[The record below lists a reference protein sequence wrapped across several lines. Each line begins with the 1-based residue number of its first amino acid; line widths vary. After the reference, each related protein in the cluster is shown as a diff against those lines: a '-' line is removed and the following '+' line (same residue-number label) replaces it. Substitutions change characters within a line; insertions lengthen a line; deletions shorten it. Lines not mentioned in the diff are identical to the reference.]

1 MYPQLIEGREEVNG
15 IGAACH
21 SYTDEKDFTDNEKR
35 AITKLCR
42 LSIMGI
48 HKENNVP
55 SRNIYNDEFATIVNR
70 IVDQYT
76 EKDFNEIKEVLSK
89 LEGDE
94 SYMEFG
100 TLYSVFMSIKQLFD

>member
-1 MYPQLIEGREEVNG
+1 
-15 IGAACH
+15 
-21 SYTDEKDFTDNEKR
+21 
-35 AITKLCR
+35 
-42 LSIMGI
+42 MGI

-55 SRNIYNDEFATIVNR
+55 LEEFMVSRNIYNDEFATIVNR

-94 SYMEFG
+94 SDLEFG
-100 TLYSVFMSIKQLFD
+100 TLYSVFMSIKKLFD